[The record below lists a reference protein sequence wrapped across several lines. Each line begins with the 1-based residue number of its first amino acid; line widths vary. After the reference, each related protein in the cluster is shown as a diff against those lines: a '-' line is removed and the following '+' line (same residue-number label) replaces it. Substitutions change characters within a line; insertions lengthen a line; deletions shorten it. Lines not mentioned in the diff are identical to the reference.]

1 MSRHHKAKRKAYRPR
16 AVISDPLSLLRP
28 ADKQR
33 QAAVLLR
40 FLSALDAMARGEH
53 PGEAEWRDLSDAI
66 NTVETLA
73 LVLQKLD
80 GHQVM
85 PIVNAEIAAMV
96 GAAKRFKAGQ
106 GVRLDA
112 PGLQA
117 LRDVVDVYRQCLEG
131 LTEREMAMAQAE
143 TQRRV
148 NQLLRAKNQTNE
160 VVTL

>member
-1 MSRHHKAKRKAYRPR
+1 MTRKRSSYRPR

-28 ADKQR
+28 ADAQR
-33 QAAVLLR
+33 RSAVLLR

-73 LVLQKLD
+73 VTLRKLD
-80 GHQVM
+80 VAEVM
-85 PIVNAEIAAMV
+85 PIVNAAIAAMV
-96 GAAKRFKAGQ
+96 GAAKRFRDGN
-106 GVRLDA
+106 GMRFDA

-117 LRDVVDVYRQCLEG
+117 MRVIVDVYAQCLDG
-131 LTEREMAMAQAE
+131 LTEREMAVAQAE

-148 NQLLRAKNQTNE
+148 NALLHAKSTTHE
-160 VVTL
+160 VITV

>member
-1 MSRHHKAKRKAYRPR
+1 MSRKRSTYRPR

-28 ADKQR
+28 ADPQR
-33 QAAVLLR
+33 RNAVLLR
-40 FLSALDAMARGEH
+40 FLSAIDSMARGSH

-73 LVLQKLD
+73 LRLRKLEASE
-80 GHQVM
+80 VM
-85 PIVNAEIAAMV
+85 PVVNAAIAAMV
-96 GAAKRFKAGQ
+96 GAANRFKAGQ
-106 GVRLDA
+106 GMRLDA

-131 LTEREMAMAQAE
+131 LTEREMALAQAE

-148 NQLLRAKNQTNE
+148 NALLHAKNPNHE
-160 VVTL
+160 VIAL